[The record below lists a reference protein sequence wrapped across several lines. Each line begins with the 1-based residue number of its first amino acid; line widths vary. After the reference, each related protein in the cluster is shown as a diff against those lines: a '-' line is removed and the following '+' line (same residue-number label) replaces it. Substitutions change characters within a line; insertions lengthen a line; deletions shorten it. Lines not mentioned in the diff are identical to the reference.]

1 MNDLANSQPLEFV
14 YGGRTI
20 GYVIRPSRSRSVRI
34 VVNGPEEVEVRVP
47 PRMSLKTAN
56 AFVEKH
62 AEWILQAMAKQAR
75 KPRLSPLKYETGETF
90 FYLGK
95 PHRLVVTRSV
105 WKTVA
110 REQGELRVTLFDHSN
125 AGLVKKLVEVWF
137 RGQAEA
143 LLTRYLSDA
152 LELFGRRI
160 SGASCPLVMRSGP
173 SQKGIRLTVRSM
185 RTRWG
190 SCSPDGHITL
200 SVELVHAP
208 RRLIDYV
215 IVHELCHLAHLD
227 HSAAFY
233 FQLAR
238 CLPDWK
244 ERRHELETGTWRQVQ
259 VQR

>member
-1 MNDLANSQPLEFV
+1 MNDSENSRPVEFV

-20 GYVIRPSRSRSVRI
+20 GYVIREGRGRSVRI
-34 VVNGPEEVEVRVP
+34 VVNGPAEVEVRVP
-47 PRMSLKTAN
+47 PRMSSTAAR
-56 AFVEKH
+56 AFVEQH
-62 AEWILQAMAKQAR
+62 AEWILRAMEKQAR
-75 KPRLSPLKYETGETF
+75 KPRLAPLKFETGETV

-95 PHRLVVTRSV
+95 PLRLAVTRSV

-110 REQGELRVTLFDHSN
+110 HEGEELRVTLHDPSN
-125 AGLVKKLVEVWF
+125 VARVKEQVGAWF
-137 RGQAEA
+137 RGQAET
-143 LLTRYLSDA
+143 LLTHYLNEA
-152 LELFGRRI
+152 LESFGRRI
-160 SGASCPLVMRSGP
+160 SGACCPLAMRPGP
-173 SQKGIRLTVRSM
+173 SQKGVRLTVRSM

-190 SCSPDGHITL
+190 SCSPDGHVTL
-200 SVELVHAP
+200 SAELIHAP

-244 ERRHELETGTWRQVQ
+244 ERRRELETGTWRQAQ
-259 VQR
+259 VQQ